1 MTTRKEKA
9 MGTMDAPTTTYS
21 IDQLRGVLSEAI
33 DDLRN
38 ERSSPSNVNAISN
51 ACGKMLNTLRLQI
64 DYQEMTGIRRP
75 IQMLED
81 AS

>member
-1 MTTRKEKA
+1 MSKL
-9 MGTMDAPTTTYS
+9 DAPSATYS

-38 ERSSPSNVNAISN
+38 DRSSPSTVNAISN
-51 ACGKMLNTLRLQI
+51 AVGKMLNTLRLQI